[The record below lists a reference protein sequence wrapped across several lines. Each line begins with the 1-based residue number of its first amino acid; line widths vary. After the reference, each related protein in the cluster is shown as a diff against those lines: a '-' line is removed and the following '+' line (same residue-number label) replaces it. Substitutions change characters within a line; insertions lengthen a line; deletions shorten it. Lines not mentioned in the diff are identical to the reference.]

1 MNKVLIYST
10 PNDAP
15 KIKLT
20 KSQIDA
26 LRKAKLWPHDSHGV
40 AYCSIGKPF
49 SPGRPTWTDDEV
61 ALFINAGIRP
71 SLPHKSGNE
80 GEKVHRIREKL
91 LRGYQRAGKS
101 FRSRLKD
108 RVHSELE

>member
-26 LRKAKLWPHDSHGV
+26 LRKANLWPHDSYGV

-49 SPGRPTWTDDEV
+49 SPGRSTWTDDEV
-61 ALFINAGIRP
+61 ALFINRRHS
-71 SLPHKSGNE
+71 SLPRKSGNE

-91 LRGYQRAGKS
+91 LRGYQPGGEIIPESPER
-101 FRSRLKD
+101 
-108 RVHSELE
+108 

>member
-15 KIKLT
+15 KIQLT

-26 LRKAKLWPHDSHGV
+26 LRKARLWPHDSHGV
-40 AYCSIGKPF
+40 AYCCIGKPF
-49 SPGRPTWTDDEV
+49 SPGQPTWTDDEV

-80 GEKVHRIREKL
+80 GEKVHRIREKPFL
-91 LRGYQRAGKS
+91 GWRDDKKPKEVVA
-101 FRSRLKD
+101 
-108 RVHSELE
+108 ELTRTA